1 MVFYESFKG
10 VSRKFQGNLKEV
22 SRVSQGSVKGVSRQ
36 LHKMYNNF
44 FNKVLKS
51 ERKKVEKV

>member
-22 SRVSQGSVKGVSRQ
+22 SRVSQGSVKGVSIQ
-36 LHKMYNNF
+36 LHKMYHKF
-44 FNKVLKS
+44 FNKISKS
-51 ERKKVEKV
+51 ERKKIEKV